1 MSGIVAFPSYPRSAS
16 QSDFVA
22 SADAF
27 FYGYTDLATSWTD
40 MAGRSPT
47 GGLLSTTSTTSLT
60 IGTSQQTLTLA
71 VNKAFLPGMR
81 IMVASTA
88 SPTNY
93 FYGTVSSYDSGTR
106 VLVFDVVVTGGSG
119 TIASWTVSASAG
131 RGIMGGCN
139 NRVVVTNYPNAAA
152 STNTR
157 ILRYTTV
164 AESTGTAITPATSD
178 TDGASFTISQDGLY
192 FLCISD
198 RAGSSRGFGFS
209 KNSAQ
214 LTTDIG
220 SITAS
225 TRVVYGV
232 GGVDLGDY
240 SYVSGVLNLV
250 SGDIIR
256 PHVSGSA
263 TGGNASSEMI
273 TISSIGF

>member
-1 MSGIVAFPSYPRSAS
+1 MSGIVPFPSYPRSTS
-16 QSDFVA
+16 ISDFET
-22 SADAF
+22 SADLF
-27 FYGYTDLATSWTD
+27 FYGYGDFADSWTD
-40 MAGRSPT
+40 MSGRSPT

-93 FYGTVSSYDSGTR
+93 FYGIVSSYNSGTR
-106 VLVFDVVVTGGSG
+106 VLVFDVIVTGGSG

-131 RGIMGGCN
+131 IGVIGGLSH
-139 NRVVVTNYPNAAA
+139 RVVVTNYSTVAA
-152 STNTR
+152 SVNTR

-164 AESTGTAITPATSD
+164 TENIGTAITAATSD
-178 TDGASFTISQDGLY
+178 TDGASFTINQGGLY
-192 FLCISD
+192 YIAITD
-198 RAGSSRGFGFS
+198 RAGSSRSFGFS
-209 KNSAQ
+209 RNSAQ

-225 TRVVYGV
+225 TRIVYNV
-232 GGVDLGDY
+232 CSPDSGDVRY
-240 SYVSGVLNLV
+240 ISGFVNLA

-263 TGGNASSEMI
+263 TGANTSVEMI
-273 TISSIGF
+273 TIASVGF